1 MSENLPIPSKR
12 VAALLTKGQAS
23 HRGRLIF
30 IVDATGSRK
39 ESWDLAS
46 KLQAEMFQ
54 EAAKFGALDVQLVY
68 FHGIAGCG
76 GECKVSRWTNNA
88 HELPR
93 LMARITCETGETQFR
108 RAFEHVRKEQ
118 QRQAVNACV
127 CIGDAFEEEKEVLYD
142 VVSGL
147 GVPFFIFQEGE
158 DRAAALVFR
167 EIARLTRGAYHSFR
181 SGAADQLR
189 ELLGDVAAF
198 ATGGLKALENRH
210 TDSARKLLGQIKGIN
225 REQGHC
231 ADDR

>member
-1 MSENLPIPSKR
+1 MESEHMSENLPIPSKH
-12 VAALLTKGQAS
+12 VAALLDKGQAP

-54 EAAKFGALDVQLVY
+54 EAARFGALDVQLVN
-68 FHGIAGCG
+68 FRGNADFG

-108 RAFEHVRKEQ
+108 RAFEHVRKEHRHQ
-118 QRQAVNACV
+118 PINACV
-127 CIGDAFEEEKEVLYD
+127 CIGDAFEEEEELPALYK
-142 VVSGL
+142 VISGI
-147 GVPFFIFQEGE
+147 GAPVFIFQEGE
-158 DRAAALVFR
+158 DRVAAVVFR
-167 EIARLTRGAYHSFR
+167 EIARLTRGAYHSFHP
-181 SGAADQLR
+181 GAADQLR
-189 ELLGDVAAF
+189 ELLGAVAAF

-210 TDSARKLLGQIKGIN
+210 TGSARKLLEQIK
-225 REQGHC
+225 RTT
-231 ADDR
+231 R